1 MTATDD
7 SPRPGPT
14 DATGLWRVDV
24 EVDVAAV
31 TGASGPQRMRGWATG
46 PYDLGPGPVP
56 VLYCQA
62 GGGCSTGYFDLQVPG
77 LPGYSMAEAI
87 ARTGAVV
94 VAVDHLGLGTSDA
107 HDLFAVTP
115 TRLAA
120 CHDLVARE
128 VLDRLTH
135 GTLTDDIGPVG
146 DPFLVGVGH
155 SMGAMLTVVQQGRH
169 HTFRALV
176 LLGHGIGLPEVL
188 TPDELAVAGPDL
200 VSVEDEI
207 VRLATLRF
215 GPDSPVESRKPAR
228 GHFFA
233 PDVPDAVRAAF
244 GAQAVPTLPVGGL
257 TSMIPHA
264 TDHEKA
270 AIDVPVFL
278 AFGDDDLV
286 DDYLGTAAAFTACHD
301 LALYVLADSG
311 HCQNLAAGRHELWR
325 RMTAWVDAVVTAR

>member
-1 MTATDD
+1 MT
-7 SPRPGPT
+7 T
-14 DATGLWRVDV
+14 DAGPLPHPSAATGSWRVAL

-31 TGASGPQRMRGWATG
+31 TGASAPQHLRGWAMG
-46 PYDLGPGPVP
+46 SVEPGPGPVP

-62 GGGCSTGYFDLQVPG
+62 GGGCSTPYFDLQVPG
-77 LPGYSMAEAI
+77 RPGYSMAEAMV
-87 ARTGAVV
+87 RTGAVV
-94 VAVDHLGLGTSDA
+94 VAVDHLGLGASDA

-115 TRLAA
+115 TLLAA
-120 CHDLVARE
+120 CHDLVATE
-128 VLDRLTH
+128 VLDRLVR
-135 GTLTDDIGPVG
+135 GTVAEGVGPVA

-155 SMGAMLTVVQQGRH
+155 SMGAMLTAVQQGRH
-169 HTFRALV
+169 GTFGALV

-200 VSVEDEI
+200 VSVEHEI

-233 PDVPDAVRAAF
+233 PDVPDEVRAAF

-270 AIDVPVFL
+270 AIEVPVFL

-286 DDYLGTAAAFTACHD
+286 DDYLGTAAAFTACRD

-311 HCQNLAAGRHELWR
+311 HCQNQAAGRHELWR
-325 RMTAWVDAVVTAR
+325 RMTAWIDAVAAGT